1 MQITPTKI
9 MKFRITL
16 SVLTLITVNIF
27 LMFQLMAGSPV
38 YSRTVMADNPIAYWG
53 FDDGTAKDLSG
64 NDNHGQCEGAVVFG
78 VESAHGNLAA
88 AIDFDGVNAF
98 IKVPNLGEFKQSS
111 IEAWIKIEEL
121 NWRALKDSNYLT
133 SIFST
138 NSFGAGNHHLNVQL
152 NLSVEQAIAGG
163 GPNAI
168 VSQKGALSI
177 GNWVHLVSTYDSLN
191 DGAGVIYINGKKVQS
206 GNHSASPVAVISDAQ
221 IGAWGGR
228 RKFNGKMD
236 EVAIYGTA
244 LTESQVRAHYEAAM
258 APPIRGHEVD
268 GGAYIVEGFK
278 GIEGKVTAASGE
290 ELLGILSFGNT
301 KSNSFVSVTNSKEN
315 VTNFDFDDFISVNI
329 TKVQK
334 LPDTE
339 TRPKI
344 ETKAL
349 ALNRRVWLIGGSLLT
364 GKITKID
371 SKMITLRNDFSSML
385 IPRAAI
391 AVIDF
396 VGGTVESGALDARPE
411 GLLFFGGDFFE
422 GQLVEMVGG
431 AELMIKQ
438 AALGKVRVPL
448 QKIRAVKFK
457 EMKKGA
463 DEGFKI
469 RTRSGSMIHAQSIKS
484 KGLKLIIRD
493 SSRYYLNIYAGEV
506 LNLSMVNN

>member
-1 MQITPTKI
+1 

-98 IKVPNLGEFKQSS
+98 IKVPSLGEFKQSS

-206 GNHSASPVAVISDAQ
+206 GNHSASPVAVFNVAQ
-221 IGAWGGR
+221 IGSWGGR

-244 LTESQVRAHYEAAM
+244 LTESQVRTHYEAAK
-258 APPIRGHEVD
+258 APSIRGHEAD

-329 TKVQK
+329 KKVQK

-344 ETKAL
+344 ETKAV
-349 ALNRRVWLIGGSLLT
+349 ALNRRVWLIGGSLLI
-364 GKITKID
+364 GKITNID
-371 SKMITLRNDFSSML
+371 SKIITLRNDFSSML

-391 AVIDF
+391 AAIDF
-396 VGGTVESGALDARPE
+396 VGGTLESGMLDARPE
-411 GLLFFGGDFFE
+411 GVLFFDGDFIE
-422 GQLVEMVGG
+422 GQLEEMIGG
-431 AELMIKQ
+431 AELTIKQ
-438 AALGKVRVPL
+438 VAFGKTKVPL
-448 QKIRAVKFK
+448 NKVRAVKFK
-457 EMKKGA
+457 EVKEMEV
-463 DEGFKI
+463 DGFEV
-469 RTRSGSMIHAQSIKS
+469 RTRSGSLIYAQSIKS

-493 SSRYYLNIYAGEV
+493 NSRYFLNVYAGEV
-506 LNLSMVNN
+506 LDLTREEAPTESSP

>member
-1 MQITPTKI
+1 MIFQNVL
-9 MKFRITL
+9 RI
-16 SVLTLITVNIF
+16 LTLIGVSVF
-27 LMFQLMAGSPV
+27 LKYQSMAGAPV
-38 YSRTVMADNPIAYWG
+38 YSQAVMADNPIAYWG

-64 NDNHGQCEGAVVFG
+64 NSRHGKCEGAVVFG
-78 VESAHGNLAA
+78 VESAYGNLAA

-98 IKVPNLGEFKQSS
+98 IKVPSLGEFKQSS

-191 DGAGVIYINGKKVQS
+191 EGAGVIYINGTKVQS
-206 GNHSASPVAVISDAQ
+206 GNHSASPIAVISDAE

-236 EVAIYGTA
+236 EVAIYSTV

-258 APPIRGHEVD
+258 APPIIGHEVD
-268 GGAYIVEGFK
+268 GGAHIVDKFK
-278 GIEGKVTAASGE
+278 GIEGKLVAVGGE
-290 ELLGILSFGNT
+290 DLLGKLSFGNGDD
-301 KSNSFVSVTNSKEN
+301 SSFVSVEQSNGN
-315 VTNFDFDDFISVNI
+315 VTNYNFDDWASVKI
-329 TKVQK
+329 TKVEK
-334 LPDTE
+334 LPDAE

-344 ETKAL
+344 NTKAL

-469 RTRSGSMIHAQSIKS
+469 RTRSGSLIHAQSIVS

-493 SSRYYLNIYAGEV
+493 NSRYYLNVYAGEV
-506 LNLSMVNN
+506 LDLSRGTK